1 MFHIKIISFNFRC
14 MKDKIRFLFSIIIR
28 DSSGNLFT
36 YSVLS
41 LSFNQAYNYA
51 RSIVRRHRLV
61 SGRDFFIVQ
70 IKNKDLFD

>member
-14 MKDKIRFLFSIIIR
+14 MKNKIRFLFSIIIR
-28 DSSGNLFT
+28 DSSGNLST

-51 RSIVRRHRLV
+51 KSIVRRHRLV

-70 IKNKDLFD
+70 IKNTDLFG